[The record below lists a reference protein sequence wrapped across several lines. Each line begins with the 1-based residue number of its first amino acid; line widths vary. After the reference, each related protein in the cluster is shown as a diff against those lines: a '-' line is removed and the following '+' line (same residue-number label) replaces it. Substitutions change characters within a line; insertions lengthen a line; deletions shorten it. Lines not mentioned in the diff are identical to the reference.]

1 MTESTEKEMKF
12 IEGVDLDEKNVSVE
26 YDDVIEYEISDNASL
41 LYSKNKNIFY
51 VEFID
56 YDNDGDEYI
65 INIEEPFEG
74 LQIDK
79 DAYLSKEEFEDIRKE
94 LTNEV
99 LVGNE

>member
-1 MTESTEKEMKF
+1 MEKL
-12 IEGVDLDEKNVSVE
+12 DLIDVSIDDSNFVME

-79 DAYLSKEEFEDIRKE
+79 DTYLSKEDFEEFKNIAI
-94 LTNEV
+94 N
-99 LVGNE
+99 

>member
-1 MTESTEKEMKF
+1 MEKL
-12 IEGVDLDEKNVSVE
+12 DLIDVSIDDSNFVME

-79 DAYLSKEEFEDIRKE
+79 DTYLSKEEFEEFKNVVSKSI
-94 LTNEV
+94 
-99 LVGNE
+99 

>member
-1 MTESTEKEMKF
+1 MAESTEKEMKF
-12 IEGVDLDEKNVSVE
+12 IERVDLDEKNVWVE

-56 YDNDGDEYI
+56 YDNDGDEYTI
-65 INIEEPFEG
+65 DIEEPFEG

-79 DAYLSKEEFEDIRKE
+79 DTYLSKEDFEEFKNIAI
-94 LTNEV
+94 N
-99 LVGNE
+99 

>member
-1 MTESTEKEMKF
+1 MEKL
-12 IEGVDLDEKNVSVE
+12 DLIDVGIDDSNFVME

-56 YDNDGDEYI
+56 YNNDGDEYTI
-65 INIEEPFEG
+65 DIEEPFEG

-79 DAYLSKEEFEDIRKE
+79 DTYLSKEDFEEFKNIAI
-94 LTNEV
+94 N
-99 LVGNE
+99 

>member
-1 MTESTEKEMKF
+1 MENL
-12 IEGVDLDEKNVSVE
+12 DLIDVGIDDSNFVME

-56 YDNDGDEYI
+56 YDDDGDEYI

-79 DAYLSKEEFEDIRKE
+79 DVYLSKEDFEEFKNVVSKSI
-94 LTNEV
+94 
-99 LVGNE
+99 

>member
-1 MTESTEKEMKF
+1 MAESTEKEMKF

-56 YDNDGDEYI
+56 YDDEGDEDI
-65 INIEEPFEG
+65 INIEEPFKG

-79 DAYLSKEEFEDIRKE
+79 DTYLSKEDFEEFKNIAI
-94 LTNEV
+94 N
-99 LVGNE
+99 

>member
-1 MTESTEKEMKF
+1 MTESTEKEMKL

-56 YDNDGDEYI
+56 YEETYDEYTI
-65 INIEEPFEG
+65 DIEEPFEG

-79 DAYLSKEEFEDIRKE
+79 DTYLSKEDFEEFKNIAI
-94 LTNEV
+94 N
-99 LVGNE
+99 

>member
-1 MTESTEKEMKF
+1 MAESTEKEMKF

-79 DAYLSKEEFEDIRKE
+79 NTFLTKEDFEEFKNIAI
-94 LTNEV
+94 N
-99 LVGNE
+99 

>member
-1 MTESTEKEMKF
+1 MEKL
-12 IEGVDLDEKNVSVE
+12 DLIDVSIDDSNFVME

-79 DAYLSKEEFEDIRKE
+79 DVYLSKEDFEEFKNVVSKSI
-94 LTNEV
+94 
-99 LVGNE
+99 

>member
-1 MTESTEKEMKF
+1 MEKL
-12 IEGVDLDEKNVSVE
+12 DLIDVGIDDSNFVIE
-26 YDDVIEYEISDNASL
+26 YDDVIEYEISDNTSL

-79 DAYLSKEEFEDIRKE
+79 DTYLSKEDFEEFKNIAI
-94 LTNEV
+94 N
-99 LVGNE
+99 

>member
-1 MTESTEKEMKF
+1 MAESTEKEMKF

-26 YDDVIEYEISDNASL
+26 YDDVIEYEKSDNASL

-56 YDNDGDEYI
+56 YDDDGDEYTI
-65 INIEEPFEG
+65 DIEEPFEG

-79 DAYLSKEEFEDIRKE
+79 DTYLSKEDFEEFKNIAI
-94 LTNEV
+94 N
-99 LVGNE
+99 

>member
-26 YDDVIEYEISDNASL
+26 YDDVIEYEISDNANL

-79 DAYLSKEEFEDIRKE
+79 DAYLSKEEFEEFKKRCIKI
-94 LTNEV
+94 NI
-99 LVGNE
+99 N

>member
-1 MTESTEKEMKF
+1 MEKL
-12 IEGVDLDEKNVSVE
+12 DLIDVGIDDSNFVME

-56 YDNDGDEYI
+56 YNNDGDEYTI
-65 INIEEPFEG
+65 DRKEPFEG

-79 DAYLSKEEFEDIRKE
+79 DTYLSKEDFEEFKNIAI
-94 LTNEV
+94 N
-99 LVGNE
+99 

>member
-1 MTESTEKEMKF
+1 MAESTEKEMKF

-41 LYSKNKNIFY
+41 LCSKNKNIFY

-56 YDNDGDEYI
+56 YDDDGDEYTI
-65 INIEEPFEG
+65 DIEEPFEG

-79 DAYLSKEEFEDIRKE
+79 DTYLSKEDFEEFKNIAI
-94 LTNEV
+94 N
-99 LVGNE
+99 

>member
-1 MTESTEKEMKF
+1 MENL
-12 IEGVDLDEKNVSVE
+12 DLIDVGI
-26 YDDVIEYEISDNASL
+26 DDSNFVMEFDDTIEYEISDNASL

-79 DAYLSKEEFEDIRKE
+79 DVYLSKEDFEEFKNVVSKSI
-94 LTNEV
+94 
-99 LVGNE
+99 

>member
-1 MTESTEKEMKF
+1 MEKL
-12 IEGVDLDEKNVSVE
+12 DLIDVSIDDSNFVME

-56 YDNDGDEYI
+56 YDDDGDEYI

-79 DAYLSKEEFEDIRKE
+79 DVYLSKEDFEEFKNVVSKSI
-94 LTNEV
+94 
-99 LVGNE
+99 

>member
-1 MTESTEKEMKF
+1 MEKL
-12 IEGVDLDEKNVSVE
+12 DLIDVGIDDSNFVIE
-26 YDDVIEYEISDNASL
+26 YDDVIEYEISDNTSL

-65 INIEEPFEG
+65 ISIEEPFEG

-79 DAYLSKEEFEDIRKE
+79 DTYLSKEDFEEFKNIAI
-94 LTNEV
+94 N
-99 LVGNE
+99 

>member
-1 MTESTEKEMKF
+1 MEKL
-12 IEGVDLDEKNVSVE
+12 DLIDVGIDDSNFVME

-56 YDNDGDEYI
+56 YNDDGDEYI

-79 DAYLSKEEFEDIRKE
+79 DTYLSKEDFEEFKNIAI
-94 LTNEV
+94 N
-99 LVGNE
+99 

>member
-1 MTESTEKEMKF
+1 MKF
-12 IEGVDLDEKNVSVE
+12 IEGVHLDEKNVSVE
-26 YDDVIEYEISDNASL
+26 YDDVIEYEISDNVSL

-79 DAYLSKEEFEDIRKE
+79 DTYLSKEDFEEFKNIAI
-94 LTNEV
+94 N
-99 LVGNE
+99 

>member
-1 MTESTEKEMKF
+1 MENL
-12 IEGVDLDEKNVSVE
+12 DLIDVGIDDSNFVME

-79 DAYLSKEEFEDIRKE
+79 DVYLSKEDFEEFKNVVSKSI
-94 LTNEV
+94 
-99 LVGNE
+99 